1 MYFTR
6 PESRVNNLVDVIIQ
20 AHPDKQLAEKL
31 HLKWPAIYKDS
42 NHKPEMAIA
51 ITPFQAMC
59 GFRPIE
65 EIKSKR
71 ALRLKELHPPLS
83 SNKPALDHP
92 TCFALQLTAV
102 HLPYLQRT

>member
-1 MYFTR
+1 MCFTR
-6 PESRVNNLVDVIIQ
+6 PGSCVNNLVVIDFQ

-71 ALRLKELHPPLS
+71 SLCVKSDFLRS
-83 SNKPALDHP
+83 AQIS
-92 TCFALQLTAV
+92 QLV
-102 HLPYLQRT
+102 

>member
-1 MYFTR
+1 MIPTR
-6 PESRVNNLVDVIIQ
+6 SERYLVPRTRSEFCVINLSDLTVQ
-20 AHPDKQLAEKL
+20 AHPDKVLAEKL

-65 EIKSKR
+65 EIKSKK
-71 ALRLKELHPPLS
+71 LRTDITVS
-83 SNKPALDHP
+83 SP
-92 TCFALQLTAV
+92 QLE
-102 HLPYLQRT
+102 HFN

>member
-1 MYFTR
+1 MFFTR
-6 PESRVNNLVDVIIQ
+6 PESCVNNLLVINIQ

-65 EIKSKR
+65 EIKSKIS
-71 ALRLKELHPPLS
+71 LHVKNDSLCS
-83 SNKPALDHP
+83 VQMS
-92 TCFALQLTAV
+92 QL
-102 HLPYLQRT
+102 

>member
-6 PESRVNNLVDVIIQ
+6 PESCVNNLLVNDIQ

-71 ALRLKELHPPLS
+71 SLRLKNVILHS
-83 SNKPALDHP
+83 
-92 TCFALQLTAV
+92 LQISQL
-102 HLPYLQRT
+102 